1 VSSIRIL
8 FVEAV
13 MRPVVALLAQP
24 RVVWDPEEEPSS
36 PVLVVANHVTV
47 CDVPLILYAL
57 PRRARHRVA
66 VAMAAEMLQDWRHAR
81 RQGNLFLN
89 LLAPIHYFLVTGLF
103 NVFPLPQEG
112 DFRKAFAHA
121 GRAMDQGFHVLVFP
135 EGDEHRTVSCTGSKE
150 VRGFFGRSWEPR
162 PCQSISAGLVHQKQ
176 ERDGFAPAAPGSV
189 SESRS
194 RLTGHFRHPMPRA
207 FWKKVSTSSAPNP
220 RADC

>member
-1 VSSIRIL
+1 
-8 FVEAV
+8 

-24 RVVWDPEEEPSS
+24 RVVWDLEEEPSS

-81 RQGNLFLN
+81 RQGNLLLN

-121 GRAMDQGFHVLVFP
+121 GRAMDQGFHVLVLP
-135 EGDEHRTVSCTGSKE
+135 EGDERRTVSCTGSKE
-150 VRGFFGRSWEPR
+150 VRGFFGRIWEPG
-162 PCQSISAGLVHQKQ
+162 PCRSMAAGWVRQKQ
-176 ERDGFAPAAPGSV
+176 ERDGFAPDAPGSIL
-189 SESRS
+189 EGRS
-194 RLTGHFRHPMPRA
+194 
-207 FWKKVSTSSAPNP
+207 
-220 RADC
+220 